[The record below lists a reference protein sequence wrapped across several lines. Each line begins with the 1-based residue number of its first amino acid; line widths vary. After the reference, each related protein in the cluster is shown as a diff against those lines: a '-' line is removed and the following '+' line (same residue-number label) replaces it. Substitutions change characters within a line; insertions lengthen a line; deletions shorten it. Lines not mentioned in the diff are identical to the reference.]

1 MENKTLYQ
9 PADFKSSQEVRWCP
23 GCGDHAT
30 LNALQKAMAE
40 LGIPKEKFVVI
51 SGIGCSSRTPY
62 YMNTYAFHSIHGRAA
77 AISTG
82 VKIANQDLTV
92 FIVTGDG
99 DALAIGGNHFIHF
112 IRRNLNMNMILMNN
126 RIYGLTKGQ
135 YSPTSE
141 EGKITK
147 TSPYGTIEIPF
158 NPGELVLGAQG
169 KFFARS
175 MDSNIKLQTE
185 IMVEAAKFVGASV
198 IEILQN
204 CVIFNDGAYKDINDK
219 DFREDRQ
226 IILHHGEKMIFG
238 KNRDKGLVLDGFKL
252 KVVTIGQDG
261 YTLDD
266 ILTHDAHSPEPFV
279 HMMLINMAYPDYPTA
294 LGIIRAVKGES
305 YGVKMMQQQEE
316 VMSKSKYKSMDDV
329 LNSGDTWEV
338 K

>member
-1 MENKTLYQ
+1 MENKILHQ
-9 PADFKSSQEVRWCP
+9 PAEFKSNQEVRWCP
-23 GCGDHAT
+23 GCGDHAV
-30 LNALQKAMAE
+30 LNALHKAMSE

-62 YMNTYAFHSIHGRAA
+62 YMNTYAFHTIHGRAA

-92 FIVTGDG
+92 FTVTGDG

-112 IRRNLNMNMILMNN
+112 IRRNLNLNMVLLNN

-147 TSPYGTIEIPF
+147 TSPYGTIEHPF

-175 MDSNIKLQTE
+175 MDTNIKLQTE
-185 IMVEAAKFVGASV
+185 IMVEAAQFVGASV

-204 CVIFNDGAYKDINDK
+204 CVIFNDGAYKNINDK
-219 DFREDRQ
+219 ETREDHQ

-261 YTLDD
+261 YTMDD
-266 ILTHDAHSPEPFV
+266 ILTHDAHCQEPFI

-294 LGIIRAVKGES
+294 FGIIRAVKGDS
-305 YGVKMMQQQEE
+305 YGVKMDQQTAEI
-316 VMSKSKYKSMDDV
+316 MAKSKIKCMDDV

>member
-1 MENKTLYQ
+1 
-9 PADFKSSQEVRWCP
+9 
-23 GCGDHAT
+23 
-30 LNALQKAMAE
+30 
-40 LGIPKEKFVVI
+40 
-51 SGIGCSSRTPY
+51 
-62 YMNTYAFHSIHGRAA
+62 
-77 AISTG
+77 
-82 VKIANQDLTV
+82 
-92 FIVTGDG
+92 
-99 DALAIGGNHFIHF
+99 
-112 IRRNLNMNMILMNN
+112 MNMILMNN